1 MTDGSL
7 AGRVA
12 LVTGANRN
20 IGAAIA
26 RRLAA
31 GGASVLVNHPGPASA
46 EEAAAVVRSIEAEGG
61 SAAAIQADVGE
72 PGQVMNMAE
81 EAGSIFGPPD
91 ILVNNAAIEVTS
103 QGPWYELSA
112 EAWGRVLSVNVT
124 GAFLCAQALHN
135 GMVARGRGDIVSL
148 SSVTALLGRT
158 GNLHYVT
165 SKSALI
171 GFTRAL
177 AREVGKSGIRVNC
190 LVLGAIQTPEEI
202 AYGDPEVVN
211 QELYHLQSLKCR
223 GLPKD
228 VASAVAFLVS
238 PEAGFITGQS
248 LVVDGGWVMQ

>member
-81 EAGSIFGPPD
+81 AAGSIFGPPD

-124 GAFLCAQALHN
+124 GAFLCARALHK

-177 AREVGKSGIRVNC
+177 AREVGESGIRVNC
-190 LVLGAIQTPEEI
+190 LVLGAIQTPEEL
-202 AYGDPEVVN
+202 AYGDPEMVN
-211 QELYHLQSLKCR
+211 QELYRLQSLKRR
-223 GLPKD
+223 GLPED
-228 VASAVAFLVS
+228 VAGAVAFLVS